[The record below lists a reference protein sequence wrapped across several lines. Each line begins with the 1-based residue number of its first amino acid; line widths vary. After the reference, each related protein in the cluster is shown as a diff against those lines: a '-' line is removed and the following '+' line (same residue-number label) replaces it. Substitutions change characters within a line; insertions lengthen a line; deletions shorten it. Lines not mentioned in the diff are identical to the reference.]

1 MGQGFR
7 NLSTQIVTGFLVSF
21 FANYQPQFAT
31 ESKRF
36 SIAVTFLIVIPIFSL
51 TLSAVNSIKPIRF
64 FFIKTFL
71 SVLLTI
77 LQTGAVWTLISIV
90 SKFFN
95 EVLESVFSFEASY
108 RLLVGAIIVSGVVAL
123 LEDLPKPTEEAIKN
137 K

>member
-31 ESKRF
+31 ETKRF
-36 SIAVTFLIVIPIFSL
+36 SIAVTLLIVIMIFSP
-51 TLSAVNSIKPIRF
+51 TLSAVNSIKPPRF
-64 FFIKTFL
+64 FFIKTYL
-71 SVLLTI
+71 SVLITI

-95 EVLESVFSFEASY
+95 EVLESVFNFEASY
-108 RLLVGAIIVSGVVAL
+108 RLLIGAIFVAGVVAL
-123 LEDLPKPTEEAIKN
+123 LEEIPKKDDEN
-137 K
+137 KK